1 VTLEDPPALI
11 EEFSTQIFITEF
23 DGSLSLDLRYRSGRY
38 SAALMSS
45 FVDQYLR
52 LLRQAAADADRR
64 LASFD
69 LTTSLSPDPTLR
81 LEQPVYQSV
90 VECIDEWIE
99 RTPGAI
105 AVSTLTYAEF
115 GAAMR
120 SIADSLRLHG
130 MQRGDVVAVAGTR
143 TPTLIASMAGVFAAG
158 GVLLTL
164 SPDLPEQRRQLML
177 EESGARFVIRDAE
190 VSATGQEGRSC
201 PAEAAYLF
209 FTSGSTGKPKAV
221 LGTHQGL
228 AHWLQWQRET
238 FQIEPGDRSGQ
249 LTGLSFDVV
258 LRDVFLP
265 LTSGAAL
272 VLPVEGEDILRFLE
286 RERITTIH
294 TVPAVAE
301 TWLMATEQ
309 TTLCGAGNPAGDSSP
324 DAGRIAGAT
333 QKPRLSLRRIFF
345 AGEPL
350 TDVLV
355 NRWRAAFPE
364 SGEIVNLY
372 GPTET
377 TLAKCFYR
385 VPANPH
391 PGIQPL
397 GSPIPHTQVLVLTPD
412 RALCGVGEPGEIAIR
427 TPFRSLGYLNALDEN
442 AARFIANPFGGD
454 DVVYLTGDRGVYRAD
469 GLLEFRGRIDQQV
482 KIRGVRVEPAEVA
495 ATLQAHDDVAA
506 CAVIVRDEI
515 LVAYVVLRAN
525 AAENSG
531 ALQEYLAQRLPAAM
545 VPSAFVFLESL
556 PLTPNQKLDREKL
569 PAPTGLRPSLDKP
582 YVAPRD
588 AVELALVQ
596 VWEDLLKVRPI
607 GVTDRFFEVGGH
619 SLLAL
624 RLLVEVEQ
632 RLGRKFPLQALFEEP
647 TIEHMAAVMRKNLDE
662 WPLMVTLKQGH
673 ERFRLFL
680 VHPGG
685 GTLLNYVHLV
695 RHLPADIAVNGIQ
708 ARGLD
713 GKGEPHDTLEQMAA
727 DYIREI
733 RGVQS
738 EGPYLLAGH
747 SMGGV
752 IAFEIARQLHYQ
764 NQRVAFL
771 GLFDS
776 VAPIASGDHTTGD
789 EHREDAVRLATMSE
803 TIGRFLGEV
812 VDVSYEKLCNL
823 STDEQID
830 YVVDALRKTRALP
843 PGEGQKLIRNLLK
856 VSKAHI
862 RAHRSYHAEPVP
874 VPITLFRVG
883 EARQSDYP
891 AARLEIL
898 RQDSLGWDAL
908 TTKPVRVVRTAG
920 NHVTM
925 LNSAHAESL
934 AHLLQPTLYEAL
946 HNVLTKEAD
955 A

>member
-1 VTLEDPPALI
+1 
-11 EEFSTQIFITEF
+11 
-23 DGSLSLDLRYRSGRY
+23 
-38 SAALMSS
+38 
-45 FVDQYLR
+45 
-52 LLRQAAADADRR
+52 
-64 LASFD
+64 
-69 LTTSLSPDPTLR
+69 
-81 LEQPVYQSV
+81 
-90 VECIDEWIE
+90 
-99 RTPGAI
+99 
-105 AVSTLTYAEF
+105 
-115 GAAMR
+115 
-120 SIADSLRLHG
+120 
-130 MQRGDVVAVAGTR
+130 
-143 TPTLIASMAGVFAAG
+143 
-158 GVLLTL
+158 
-164 SPDLPEQRRQLML
+164 
-177 EESGARFVIRDAE
+177 
-190 VSATGQEGRSC
+190 
-201 PAEAAYLF
+201 
-209 FTSGSTGKPKAV
+209 
-221 LGTHQGL
+221 
-228 AHWLQWQRET
+228 
-238 FQIEPGDRSGQ
+238 
-249 LTGLSFDVV
+249 
-258 LRDVFLP
+258 
-265 LTSGAAL
+265 
-272 VLPVEGEDILRFLE
+272 
-286 RERITTIH
+286 
-294 TVPAVAE
+294 
-301 TWLMATEQ
+301 
-309 TTLCGAGNPAGDSSP
+309 
-324 DAGRIAGAT
+324 
-333 QKPRLSLRRIFF
+333 
-345 AGEPL
+345 
-350 TDVLV
+350 
-355 NRWRAAFPE
+355 
-364 SGEIVNLY
+364 
-372 GPTET
+372 
-377 TLAKCFYR
+377 
-385 VPANPH
+385 
-391 PGIQPL
+391 
-397 GSPIPHTQVLVLTPD
+397 
-412 RALCGVGEPGEIAIR
+412 
-427 TPFRSLGYLNALDEN
+427 
-442 AARFIANPFGGD
+442 
-454 DVVYLTGDRGVYRAD
+454 
-469 GLLEFRGRIDQQV
+469 
-482 KIRGVRVEPAEVA
+482 
-495 ATLQAHDDVAA
+495 
-506 CAVIVRDEI
+506 
-515 LVAYVVLRAN
+515 
-525 AAENSG
+525 
-531 ALQEYLAQRLPAAM
+531 
-545 VPSAFVFLESL
+545 
-556 PLTPNQKLDREKL
+556 
-569 PAPTGLRPSLDKP
+569 
-582 YVAPRD
+582 
-588 AVELALVQ
+588 
-596 VWEDLLKVRPI
+596 
-607 GVTDRFFEVGGH
+607 
-619 SLLAL
+619 
-624 RLLVEVEQ
+624 
-632 RLGRKFPLQALFEEP
+632 
-647 TIEHMAAVMRKNLDE
+647 DE